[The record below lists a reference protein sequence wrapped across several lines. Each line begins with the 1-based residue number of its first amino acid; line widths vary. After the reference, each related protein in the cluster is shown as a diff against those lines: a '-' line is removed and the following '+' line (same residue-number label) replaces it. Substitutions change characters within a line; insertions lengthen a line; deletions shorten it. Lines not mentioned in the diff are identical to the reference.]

1 MRLVAALCMVI
12 VCSSA
17 PAQDSITGDPPPC
30 ATSDMVM
37 SEFDPTDPTAGD
49 TLDSEEAEA
58 LPQSVARPRLSQR
71 FFSTGTR
78 LTRPPFLLDIPP
90 ELAL

>member
-1 MRLVAALCMVI
+1 MRLLALLCMVI
-12 VCSSA
+12 VCSV

-30 ATSDMVM
+30 AASDTAM
-37 SEFDPTDPTAGD
+37 SEFDPADPAGGD

-58 LPQSVARPRLSQR
+58 QPHSVVRPRLSQR

-78 LTRPPFLLDIPP
+78 LTRPPVLLDIPP